1 MWTSAPGTYE
11 CTHNSLVGQVQGWD
25 GQGSLGLLL
34 VQLSP
39 WSGSVCYLAV
49 CVESRVGVGLQDL
62 RIEGSIEK
70 GFP

>member
-34 VQLSP
+34 VQLFP
-39 WSGSVCYLAV
+39 WLGRTQDFVGAVALSIWRLSGVAASGTI
-49 CVESRVGVGLQDL
+49 S
-62 RIEGSIEK
+62 
-70 GFP
+70 